1 MARNTVGSPGLLHVQ
16 KGPAV
21 PAGSVWGDPFLH
33 VKLDF
38 FFFFYLHNNVTY
50 KSNVRTIK

>member
-38 FFFFYLHNNVTY
+38 FFLLTQQCNLQ
-50 KSNVRTIK
+50 KQC